1 MTQVSE
7 APRRRRLPCAA
18 SGEECSSAPAQS
30 RFHRPCDANRSRL
43 FDNGSHQCL
52 CFDDLVS
59 GEGVQSNQF
68 LIVDNGQ
75 YLLLDPGG
83 DLTYTPLSL
92 ELSKRF
98 PLQELD
104 YIFASHQDPDI
115 IAALDKWLLH
125 TRARVICSKL
135 WARFLPHLTAN
146 YLAVSHGINT
156 YDRVMPLPDRGQAIA
171 LGDCSLKAIPA
182 HFLHSV
188 GNFQLYDPVSKILF
202 SGDMGASL
210 VDDAA
215 PVSDFAA
222 HIQYMD
228 GFHRRYMA
236 ANKICRLWA
245 RMVRDM
251 DVEMIVPQHGRPFV
265 GKEMISAFLYWIENL
280 ECGIDLLGPDDYRM
294 PG

>member
-1 MTQVSE
+1 M
-7 APRRRRLPCAA
+7 RREPIM
-18 SGEECSSAPAQS
+18 
-30 RFHRPCDANRSRL
+30 L

-52 CFDDLVS
+52 MFDDLVS
-59 GEGVQSNQF
+59 GDGVQSNQF
-68 LIVDNGQ
+68 LIIDHDE

-92 ELSKRF
+92 ELSKHI
-98 PLQELD
+98 PVQDLT

-115 IAALDKWLLH
+115 IASLDKWLLH

-146 YLAVSHGINT
+146 YLAISHGIST
-156 YDRVMPLPDRGQAIA
+156 YDRIIALPDRGQKFS
-171 LGDCSLKAIPA
+171 LGKCQLKAIPA

-202 SGDMGASL
+202 SGDMGASM
-210 VDDAA
+210 VDDAD
-215 PVSDFAA
+215 PVRDFAS
-222 HIQYMD
+222 HVPSME

-236 ANKICRLWA
+236 SNKVARLWA
-245 RMVRDM
+245 QMVRGM

-265 GKEMISAFLYWIENL
+265 GKEMISAFLYWIEGL
-280 ECGIDLLGPDDYRM
+280 ECGIDLMSSDDYRA
-294 PG
+294 P

>member
-1 MTQVSE
+1 M
-7 APRRRRLPCAA
+7 RREPIV
-18 SGEECSSAPAQS
+18 
-30 RFHRPCDANRSRL
+30 L
-43 FDNGSHQCL
+43 FDNGEHQCMM
-52 CFDDLVS
+52 FDDLVS

-68 LIVDNGQ
+68 LITDNEQ

-92 ELSKRF
+92 ELSKHI
-98 PLQELD
+98 PVQDLT

-115 IAALDKWLLH
+115 IASLDKWLLH

-146 YLAVSHGINT
+146 YLALSRGINT
-156 YDRVMPLPDRGQAIA
+156 FDRIIALPDRGQSFA
-171 LGDCSLKAIPA
+171 LGKCTLKAVPA

-210 VDDAA
+210 VDDAH
-215 PVSDFAA
+215 PVTDFVN
-222 HIQYMD
+222 HVPNML

-236 ANKICRLWA
+236 GNKVCRLWA
-245 RMVRDM
+245 AMVREM
-251 DVEMIVPQHGRPFV
+251 GVAMIVPQHGRPFV
-265 GKEMISAFLYWIENL
+265 GAEMINAFLYWIENL
-280 ECGIDLLGPDDYRM
+280 ECGMDLMGPEDYRL
-294 PG
+294 PK

>member
-1 MTQVSE
+1 M
-7 APRRRRLPCAA
+7 RREPIV
-18 SGEECSSAPAQS
+18 
-30 RFHRPCDANRSRL
+30 L

-202 SGDMGASL
+202 SATWAPRWWTTPRRS
-210 VDDAA
+210 VISPRISSTWTVSIAA
-215 PVSDFAA
+215 TWRRTRSAA
-222 HIQYMD
+222 
-228 GFHRRYMA
+228 
-236 ANKICRLWA
+236 C
-245 RMVRDM
+245 
-251 DVEMIVPQHGRPFV
+251 GR
-265 GKEMISAFLYWIENL
+265 GWSGTWMW
-280 ECGIDLLGPDDYRM
+280 R
-294 PG
+294 